1 MGKHSISRVIDQLCC
16 LLRSQATPTHPKP
29 NLIKMDPAPLVHSI
43 FDKST
48 GTWQYLVADPA
59 TRKAAVIDSVLDF
72 DPATQKVTT
81 DNADAI
87 LRLIESN
94 NYQIQWILET
104 HIHADHL
111 TAAAYLQGRLA
122 GQQQDGTPRIGIGKR
137 ITQVQKTFAGKYNVS
152 WDECEGVFDKMFDD
166 DEEFPLGNLK
176 AQAIHLPG
184 HTPDLMGY
192 VFGDNV
198 FCGDSIFHADIGTA
212 RCDFPGGSA
221 KQLYQSAQ
229 KLLAMADHVKIWTG
243 HDYPSGA
250 RQQEVPFLTASEH
263 RDRNKHLAN
272 GTSEEQYVAVR
283 EGRDAQMAEPRLIHQ
298 ALQVNIR
305 GGRMPKASS
314 QSGLRMLHVPL
325 KLGALDAGKGCGSL
339 L

>member
-1 MGKHSISRVIDQLCC
+1 MGIDQLCC
-16 LLRSQATPTHPKP
+16 LLRSQATPTHSKP

-72 DPATQKVTT
+72 DPATQKVTI

-166 DEEFPLGNLK
+166 DEE
-176 AQAIHLPG
+176 
-184 HTPDLMGY
+184 
-192 VFGDNV
+192 
-198 FCGDSIFHADIGTA
+198 
-212 RCDFPGGSA
+212 
-221 KQLYQSAQ
+221 
-229 KLLAMADHVKIWTG
+229 
-243 HDYPSGA
+243 
-250 RQQEVPFLTASEH
+250 
-263 RDRNKHLAN
+263 
-272 GTSEEQYVAVR
+272 
-283 EGRDAQMAEPRLIHQ
+283 LIHQ

>member
-1 MGKHSISRVIDQLCC
+1 MGDQLCC
-16 LLRSQATPTHPKP
+16 LLRSQATPTHSKP

-176 AQAIHLPG
+176 STSHPPPGPHARSDGLCLWRQRLLRRLHLPRG
-184 HTPDLMGY
+184 HWHRALRFPRRQCKAALPVRAETPRHGRSRQDLDG
-192 VFGDNV
+192 
-198 FCGDSIFHADIGTA
+198 
-212 RCDFPGGSA
+212 
-221 KQLYQSAQ
+221 
-229 KLLAMADHVKIWTG
+229 
-243 HDYPSGA
+243 
-250 RQQEVPFLTASEH
+250 
-263 RDRNKHLAN
+263 
-272 GTSEEQYVAVR
+272 
-283 EGRDAQMAEPRLIHQ
+283 PRLPE
-298 ALQVNIR
+298 R
-305 GGRMPKASS
+305 CAST
-314 QSGLRMLHVPL
+314 R
-325 KLGALDAGKGCGSL
+325 GSL
-339 L
+339 SDRQ